1 MRSFVLSSG
10 SSANCFY
17 VEDNNIKILID
28 CGLSFSKTK
37 EFLNKKCIK
46 IKDINSVFI
55 THEHSDH
62 IAGFEVIFK
71 NLSCNFYLTK
81 GTFDFLEKKFD
92 FLKNEENK
100 NRFVFIKNHDLI
112 KLDDLSVFV
121 IEKSHDANEPVNF
134 VISNGDKKYGFFTD
148 LGYIGDE
155 IRRLMGELDVLFIET
170 NYCDKILDEKKE
182 LLYSNYINRL
192 KSDVGHLSVMQA
204 CEVIEKV
211 ANDNMK
217 IVLCHISENT
227 NKYANSY
234 LNVKKSLSK
243 CNLKSKLLVSFQKK
257 PTDWIE

>member
-37 EFLNKKCIK
+37 EFLNE
-46 IKDINSVFI
+46 KDIDIEDISSIFI

-81 GTFDFLEKKFD
+81 GTFDFFKKKFD
-92 FLKNEENK
+92 FLKNDK
-100 NRFVFIKNHDLI
+100 KMNRFVFIENHNLI
-112 KLDDLSVFV
+112 KLGDLSIFV
-121 IEKSHDANEPVNF
+121 IKKSHDANEPVSF
-134 VISNGDKKYGFFTD
+134 VISNGIKKYGFFTD
-148 LGYIGDE
+148 LGYVGDE
-155 IRRLMGELDVLFIET
+155 IIRLMVDLDVLYIET
-170 NYCDKILDEKKE
+170 NYCDKILDEKRE
-182 LLYSNYINRL
+182 VLYSNYVNRL
-192 KSDVGHLSVMQA
+192 RSDIGHLSVLQT
-204 CEVIEKV
+204 CSVLKKV
-211 ANDNMK
+211 AKNNMI

-227 NKYANSY
+227 NNYTNSY
-234 LNVKKSLSK
+234 LNVKKFLSK
-243 CNLKSKLLVSFQKK
+243 NDLNSKLLLSFQKR